1 MIWKK
6 TNEDSK
12 YVIYEKG
19 TRECKL
25 VAFFDKEIKA
35 VIIEEYEWVSNGT
48 PRLEPMSEFVRY
60 SAKYGHTQRTCP
72 TLSLEDI
79 EFLYKKS
86 KELLGGVSNEYKT
99 SN

>member
-1 MIWKK
+1 MKWKK
-6 TNEDSK
+6 ANEDSRF
-12 YVIYEKG
+12 VIYEKG

-25 VAFFDKEIKA
+25 VALFDKEIKA

-60 SAKYGHTQRTCP
+60 SAKYGYTQRIPP
-72 TLSLEDI
+72 TLSVEDM

-86 KELLGGVSNEYKT
+86 KELLGGAVIK
-99 SN
+99 